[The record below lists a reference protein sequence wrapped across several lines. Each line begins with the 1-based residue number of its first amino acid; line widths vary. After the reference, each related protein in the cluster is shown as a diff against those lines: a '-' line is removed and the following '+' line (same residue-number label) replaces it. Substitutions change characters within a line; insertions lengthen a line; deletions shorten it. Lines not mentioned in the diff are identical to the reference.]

1 MEYPFKLINGFL
13 SAHIRSMSTE
23 SGCHMGLCTWRPM
36 DFPFARKPKSGIKR
50 SMFYL
55 FNIESRKM
63 RKQLLFRFYF
73 LSPSNE
79 KQELSFI
86 FCFSFRNK
94 KNFKQFEYSISTRER
109 DFLLISAD
117 WSAAV
122 LQGRSPPL
130 LQVILDVY
138 SNYSSYF
145 SNQISRQMNSSIQS
159 LLLSSVIYIL
169 IRIIRALY
177 DGCHH
182 SLPWSPS
189 NFVCLNN

>member
-1 MEYPFKLINGFL
+1 MEYPFKQINGFL
-13 SAHIRSMSTE
+13 SAHIRSMGTE

-63 RKQLLFRFYF
+63 RKQLLFRFF
-73 LSPSNE
+73 
-79 KQELSFI
+79 F
-86 FCFSFRNK
+86 F
-94 KNFKQFEYSISTRER
+94 FKQFEFSISTR

-145 SNQISRQMNSSIQS
+145 SHQITRQINSSIQS
-159 LLLSSVIYIL
+159 VFLCLLWYKFWFASSGHV
-169 IRIIRALY
+169 LY

-182 SLPWSPS
+182 SIPWSPS

>member
-1 MEYPFKLINGFL
+1 MEYPFKLING
-13 SAHIRSMSTE
+13 
-23 SGCHMGLCTWRPM
+23 
-36 DFPFARKPKSGIKR
+36 RKPFITERTHQKHEHRKR
-50 SMFYL
+50 LSHGSVYLAANGFSFCKKTKIGNQTFNVLL

-63 RKQLLFRFYF
+63 KAAPFSFLFF
-73 LSPSNE
+73 SPSNE

-86 FCFSFRNK
+86 FSFSFRNIIF
-94 KNFKQFEYSISTRER
+94 FKQFEYSISTRER

-138 SNYSSYF
+138 SNYSSYI

-159 LLLSSVIYIL
+159 LLLSSVIHSDSHHQG
-169 IRIIRALY
+169 II
-177 DGCHH
+177 
-182 SLPWSPS
+182 
-189 NFVCLNN
+189 